1 MKNILYI
8 ILLACIFTGC
18 EDFLNRLPED
28 TLSPDAYYNDTKEL
42 KTGLSGCYKILQ
54 NIYSPTDMTKVLE
67 LMSDDGKDPRNT
79 DEFHVFRKTNAHS
92 QANIWTWNYKM
103 IYNCNSLLNI
113 LAGYSPTNET
123 DRIEALAMEGECHF
137 LRALAYFNLV
147 RIYGDVPK
155 VTEMFKNPTDAFGI
169 GRTAVNDIY
178 TNVIIPDLE
187 NAITNCY
194 KKGAKELIGMEARAT
209 KGSALMMLG
218 KVYLT
223 MNNHSEAEKILKRL
237 IVDQEGGTYGLM
249 PTMHD
254 VFQPENKFNK
264 ESIFEV
270 NFNVSG
276 GQPCYYFQIMINDI
290 AIRYNTTYNSAYQAE
305 HNLMREFV
313 NYKEDIRYKSTLDSG
328 YVPNASPY
336 IQAFPVK
343 FGPEG
348 SMRAAVK
355 NTGTDNNF
363 MVYRYADALL
373 MYAECLIQS
382 GNKTEAIKYINMVR
396 NRSDMEALPNDY
408 PLDIYWILHERRME
422 LTFEGHRY
430 FDLVRT
436 GKAVEIISKALMT
449 VCDLD
454 DKPTLEPIQEYQLL
468 LPVPTTQI
476 EIDQTLVQNK
486 GY

>member
-1 MKNILYI
+1 MKKILYI
-8 ILLACIFTGC
+8 LLLAYTLTGC
-18 EDFLNRLPED
+18 EDFLNQLPED

-42 KTGLSGCYKILQ
+42 MTGLSGCYKLLQ
-54 NIYSPTDMTKVLE
+54 NIYSPVEMTKVLE
-67 LMSDDGKDPRNT
+67 LMSDDAKDPRNT
-79 DEFHVFRKTNAHS
+79 DVFHVFRKTNANS
-92 QANIWTWNYKM
+92 QTNIWTHNYKM
-103 IYNCNSLLNI
+103 IYNCNALLNI
-113 LAGYSPTNET
+113 LATYNGATET
-123 DRIEALAMEGECHF
+123 DRREAQAIEGECHF

-147 RIYGDVPK
+147 RIYGDVPM
-155 VTEMFKNPTDAFGI
+155 VTELFANPTDAFGI
-169 GRTAVNDIY
+169 GRTPVNEIY
-178 TNVIIPDLE
+178 TKVVIPDLE
-187 NAITNCY
+187 NAIANCY
-194 KKGAKELIGMEARAT
+194 PKGAKELIGSEARAT

-218 KVYLT
+218 KVYMT
-223 MNNHSEAEKILKRL
+223 MNNYAEAEKVLQRL
-237 IVDQEGGTYGLM
+237 IINKEGGEYGLM

-276 GQPCYYFQIMINDI
+276 GQACYYFQIMINDI
-290 AIRYNTTYNSAYQAE
+290 AIRYGTTYNSAYQAE

-313 NYKEDIRYKSTLDSG
+313 KYNEDVRYKSTLDSG

-343 FGPEG
+343 FAPEG

-373 MYAECLIQS
+373 MYAECLMKS
-382 GNKTEAIKYINMVR
+382 GNKVEAIKYINMVR
-396 NRSDMEALPNDY
+396 IRSEMESLPNDH

-436 GKAVEIISKALMT
+436 GKAIEIISKDLMT

-468 LPVPTTQI
+468 LPIPTAQI

>member
-79 DEFHVFRKTNAHS
+79 DVFHVFRKTNANS
-92 QANIWTWNYKM
+92 QANIWTYNYKM

-194 KKGAKELIGMEARAT
+194 KKGAKQLI
-209 KGSALMMLG
+209 
-218 KVYLT
+218 
-223 MNNHSEAEKILKRL
+223 
-237 IVDQEGGTYGLM
+237 
-249 PTMHD
+249 
-254 VFQPENKFNK
+254 
-264 ESIFEV
+264 
-270 NFNVSG
+270 
-276 GQPCYYFQIMINDI
+276 
-290 AIRYNTTYNSAYQAE
+290 
-305 HNLMREFV
+305 
-313 NYKEDIRYKSTLDSG
+313 
-328 YVPNASPY
+328 
-336 IQAFPVK
+336 
-343 FGPEG
+343 
-348 SMRAAVK
+348 
-355 NTGTDNNF
+355 
-363 MVYRYADALL
+363 
-373 MYAECLIQS
+373 
-382 GNKTEAIKYINMVR
+382 
-396 NRSDMEALPNDY
+396 
-408 PLDIYWILHERRME
+408 
-422 LTFEGHRY
+422 
-430 FDLVRT
+430 
-436 GKAVEIISKALMT
+436 
-449 VCDLD
+449 
-454 DKPTLEPIQEYQLL
+454 
-468 LPVPTTQI
+468 
-476 EIDQTLVQNK
+476 
-486 GY
+486 